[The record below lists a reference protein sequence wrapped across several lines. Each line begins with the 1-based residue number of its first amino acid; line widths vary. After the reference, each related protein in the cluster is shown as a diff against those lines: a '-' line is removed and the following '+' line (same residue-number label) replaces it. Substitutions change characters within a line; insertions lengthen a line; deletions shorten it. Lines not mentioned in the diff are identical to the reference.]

1 VFGARPG
8 FGIDNAITQFDRA
21 SPEAVIFNKTA
32 VCGADP
38 AGWRSRCKGDR
49 RSVLHPRWYVRN
61 RGSSR
66 FRTDAYG
73 RRAGAGLLQV
83 VSNRIRVDQR
93 RERYGVENA
102 FIAEQPSDGGIYRA
116 GHGLRPRR
124 GFEFP
129 GYCVIRSN

>member
-1 VFGARPG
+1 M
-8 FGIDNAITQFDRA
+8 
-21 SPEAVIFNKTA
+21 IFNKTA

>member
-1 VFGARPG
+1 
-8 FGIDNAITQFDRA
+8 
-21 SPEAVIFNKTA
+21 
-32 VCGADP
+32 
-38 AGWRSRCKGDR
+38 
-49 RSVLHPRWYVRN
+49 
-61 RGSSR
+61 
-66 FRTDAYG
+66 
-73 RRAGAGLLQV
+73 